1 MAGGIDDDDDG
12 INGINITPMVD
23 IMLVLLVIFMVTTT
37 TINQMQGMQIDK
49 PDAKTGQKIE
59 DLPKHIIVACR
70 EDGAVLIDGDIQA
83 DDAAIGAAIDEAVKG
98 NPDIQG
104 VLMCDEQAKV
114 GGMMH
119 LLDLMREHK
128 IKKYAVATEQPKDTK
143 NEPKEG

>member
-1 MAGGIDDDDDG
+1 MAGGSIDDDDG

-37 TINQMQGMQIDK
+37 TINQMQGMKIDK

-70 EDGAVLIDGDIQA
+70 EDGAVLIDGEEKKG
-83 DDAAIGAAIDEAVKG
+83 DAAIGEALDLAVKA
-98 NPDIQG
+98 NADIQG
-104 VLMCDEQAKV
+104 VLMCDEKAKV
-114 GGMMH
+114 GGMMR

-128 IKKYAVATEQPKDTK
+128 IKKYAVATEQPP
-143 NEPKEG
+143 EPGKPKAN

>member
-1 MAGGIDDDDDG
+1 MAGANLDDDEG
-12 INGINITPMVD
+12 INAINITPMVD

-70 EDGAVLIDGDIQA
+70 EDGAILVDNDVMK
-83 DDAAIGAAIDEAVKG
+83 DDAALIAKIKEAVG
-98 NPDIQG
+98 QNPDIQG

-119 LLDLMREHK
+119 LLDVMRDNG
-128 IKKYAVATEQPKDTK
+128 IKKYAVATEQPK
-143 NEPKEG
+143 PKTEG

>member
-1 MAGGIDDDDDG
+1 MAGANLDDEDG
-12 INGINITPMVD
+12 INAINITPMVD

-49 PDAKTGQKIE
+49 PDAKTGQKLE

-70 EDGAVLIDGDIQA
+70 EDGAILVDNEVMA
-83 DDAAIGAAIDEAVKG
+83 DDAALIAKIKTAVAG

-119 LLDLMREHK
+119 LLDVMRDNG
-128 IKKYAVATEQPKDTK
+128 IKKYAVATEPPQPK
-143 NEPKEG
+143 KEG

>member
-1 MAGGIDDDDDG
+1 MAGANFDDDDG
-12 INGINITPMVD
+12 INAINITPMVD

-59 DLPKHIIVACR
+59 DLPKHMIVACR
-70 EDGAVLIDGDIQA
+70 DDGVFLVDGEEMK
-83 DDAAIGAAIDEAVKG
+83 DDAMLVAKIKAGVAE

-104 VLMCDEQAKV
+104 VLMCDEEAKV

-119 LLDLMREHK
+119 LLDVMRDNG
-128 IKKYAVATEQPKDTK
+128 IKKYAVATEPPK
-143 NEPKEG
+143 PKGAAPTP

>member
-1 MAGGIDDDDDG
+1 MAGGAIDDDDG

-37 TINQMQGMQIDK
+37 TINQMQGTKIDK

-59 DLPKHIIVACR
+59 ARPKHIIVACR
-70 EDGAVLIDGDIQA
+70 EDGAVLIDGEEKK
-83 DDAAIGAAIDEAVKG
+83 DDAAIGAAIDKAVG
-98 NPDIQG
+98 ANPDIQG

-128 IKKYAVATEQPKDTK
+128 IKKYAVATEQPKEQAK
-143 NEPKEG
+143 G